1 MGESVELRPMGASR
15 PPAPPPRHPET
26 SAGGLGRAYRAAE
39 DKAKASVH
47 LQEGGMD
54 TTSTYGVGVAIWY
67 SILAVPLL
75 LFPRILLFF
84 AQVPPPPGTSA
95 AAFGQPERE
104 SHYDALTPLESFLC
118 LSLSLGLLA
127 FSLIAIFALV
137 PTYEPPTT
145 NPSRTSILSVIVGIN
160 TVMALVSLNTKSV
173 GGLGTVIG
181 IGNTL
186 MAVWGWWVVVF
197 GMVHLK
203 EKKSRV
209 PSRLKKL

>member
-1 MGESVELRPMGASR
+1 MVEV
-15 PPAPPPRHPET
+15 
-26 SAGGLGRAYRAAE
+26 GLNDRF
-39 DKAKASVH
+39 
-47 LQEGGMD
+47 
-54 TTSTYGVGVAIWY
+54 

-104 SHYDALTPLESFLC
+104 SHFDALTPLESFLC

-127 FSLIAIFALV
+127 FGLIAIFALV

-145 NPSRTSILSVIVGIN
+145 NPSRTSVLSVVVGVN
-160 TVMALVSLNTKSV
+160 TIMAIVSLNTKSI

-186 MAVWGWWVVVF
+186 MALWGWWVVVF
-197 GMVHLK
+197 GNVHLK
-203 EKKSRV
+203 ERKSKV